1 MKKDVPMFASQKL
14 HLTFDDVTLVT
25 GLCDVESRS
34 SVSLASPLPKGY
46 SLDLPI
52 MTAAMDTI
60 TSGPM
65 AKAIID
71 AGGAV
76 VHHRNQTVEER
87 CHLLGEMRSHPLVLE
102 KRAIN
107 GAAVGLR
114 VSQQEVSSLIE
125 AGANLICVE
134 VAHAY
139 MTGVADVVKRI
150 GPLCQAANTLLMV
163 GNFSSVEG
171 TLWLRQETGDLV
183 DIVKVS
189 QGGGSCCLTRVRAGF
204 GKPTLQ
210 AVMDLTEA
218 ETPYHVVADGG
229 IRNSGALA
237 KALGAGACAGMLGGM
252 LSGTDETPGPLV
264 TQGDHMFKE
273 FRGMASE
280 AAKEEVV
287 DGEVKN
293 VEGVATLVPY
303 RGPVSPIFAQIR
315 EGLQSALA
323 STGFTSLPEFQRE
336 SQFIRVSHSSQ
347 LESLPHAKLLS
358 EGE

>member
-1 MKKDVPMFASQKL
+1 MKKDVPMFANQKL

-25 GLCDVESRS
+25 GLCEVESRS
-34 SVSLASPLPKGY
+34 NVSLNSPLPKGY

-60 TSGPM
+60 TSAAMSLAILDVGG
-65 AKAIID
+65 AII
-71 AGGAV
+71 
-76 VHHRNQTVEER
+76 HHRNQTIAQR
-87 CHLLGEMRSHPLVLE
+87 CHLLYPMREHPLVLQ

-107 GAAVGLR
+107 GVAVGLKTTVDEAR
-114 VSQQEVSSLIE
+114 DLIN

-139 MTGVADVVKRI
+139 MTGVAEVVKRI
-150 GPLCQAANTLLMV
+150 GPLCQETNTLLMV

-171 TLWLRQETGDLV
+171 THWLRHEIAGLV

-210 AVMDLTEA
+210 AVLDLTEA

-229 IRNSGALA
+229 IHNSGALA
-237 KALGAGACAGMLGGM
+237 KSLAAGACAGMLGGM
-252 LSGTDETPGPLV
+252 LAGTAETPGQLISED
-264 TQGDHMFKE
+264 GLLYKE

-280 AAKEEVV
+280 AAKKEVV

-293 VEGVATLVPY
+293 VEGVSTLVLY
-303 RGPVSPIFAQIR
+303 QGEVGDVFSQIQD
-315 EGLQSALA
+315 GLQSALA
-323 STGFTSLPEFQRE
+323 STGFTSLPEFQKE

-347 LESLPHAKLLS
+347 LESLPHAKLLK
-358 EGE
+358 EE